1 MNNFITYSICLILL
15 IQGNFVFSQIGQNSR
30 GNKDEQ
36 VVFTIQ
42 GTVNGKDS
50 GVPISQVNV
59 EVNGG
64 QYTTTDTSGVF
75 EIQAKIGDELIVRHK
90 DFETVYYTIQG
101 GEALKIDL
109 EQQQTYYKLSP
120 KKIKQERT
128 PSFRSLIDSALVNV
142 KIDAE
147 KSMRFITEALSQ
159 NISSTQN
166 SEAYETLADV
176 YMYWNQFDLAVANYE
191 ISLQNNSSIPVKLK
205 LANALRLNKNYQ
217 ESLLGYAAIDQKALS
232 NYQNVE
238 VYEGIGDVYKSINN
252 YEEAVRNY
260 QLGLQLA
267 QKHLIT
273 PKITDLNSKLA
284 EVYAASGNLEQAQGF
299 YSSSLDLA
307 AKENNSRS
315 LREKVKVADFQ
326 NRNKL
331 YADEIVLRKAALKEL
346 EDSPEDEEGITANS
360 SAISAQQ
367 QNYKIGNA
375 YVLQENYS
383 EAIPYLE
390 ESIKEADSKKDITVQ
405 KDATRKLSEVYSG
418 IGDYNKALTTYQQYV
433 KLVDELYVKMEQ
445 DILQANRFNRD
456 IANQQSRIS
465 SLETDRQLSKSNYE
479 LTTEQNKRQKLIIYS
494 LFGGVLLLL
503 IIAYFMYKFIKQQK
517 LANNLLDLKSL
528 RSQMNPHFIFN
539 ALNSVNSFIAMNDE
553 RAANKYL
560 SDFSQLMRAVLE
572 NSEKNFI
579 PLDKEIELITLY
591 TKLEHFR
598 FKDKF
603 DYRISVDAHININEF
618 QIPPMLL
625 QPYIENAVWHGLRYK
640 AEKGQLDISIT
651 QETKHEIYIT
661 ITDDGIGRTQSK
673 ALKTAHQEKQNSK
686 GMGNIKKRVRILN
699 EMYKDKVDV
708 SIEDYQQTEHS
719 GTKVVVTLKKD

>member
-217 ESLLGYAAIDQKALS
+217 ESLLGYDAIDQKALS